1 MLYKSVLPLALATGV
16 FAQSDTPSLTEALAS
31 QNDTLSSLTT
41 LIGTLPDEVV
51 QSLGEAQ
58 NITILAPSNDALE
71 AFLNNTAA
79 SAAIAADPG
88 LILAVLQYHILNGTY
103 YASNITG
110 ADGPL
115 FVPTLLTNETYANV
129 TGGQRVEVIPPE
141 GDDSD
146 VTFYSGLKE
155 NSTVQQADLNFTGGT
170 IHIIDRVLTLPL
182 NISDTLRAAN
192 LTATLGA
199 VQRADVGEA
208 LGEARDLTV
217 FAPDNSAFAAIAN
230 LVGGDNGL
238 NQSALASIL
247 EYHVVAGQVLYSDL
261 IENTT
266 LETLGGGE
274 LTVSVV
280 NGSVF
285 VNSAEVVV
293 LDVLYSDL
301 IENTTL
307 ETLGGGEL
315 TVSVVNGSVFV
326 NSAEVVVQDVLI
338 SNGVV
343 HVINNVLN
351 PDNTTATP
359 DPSASTPVPAF
370 TGASTV
376 SGGANPLT
384 SGVEGPTSTAPIA
397 TGANPGA
404 EGGGGTSTS
413 TEGAPMRTAAV
424 GVAALFGAGVV
435 AFNNM

>member
-1 MLYKSVLPLALATGV
+1 MLYKNVLPLALATGV
-16 FAQSDTPSLTEALAS
+16 LAQSDTPSLTEALAS
-31 QNDTLSSLTT
+31 QNDTLSSLAT

-51 QSLGEAQ
+51 QSLSEAQ

-115 FVPTLLTNETYANV
+115 FVPTMLTNETYANV
-129 TGGQRVEVIPPE
+129 TGGQRIEVIPPE

-238 NQSALASIL
+238 NQSALAGIL
-247 EYHVVAGQVLYSDL
+247 EYHVVAGQ
-261 IENTT
+261 
-266 LETLGGGE
+266 
-274 LTVSVV
+274 
-280 NGSVF
+280 
-285 VNSAEVVV
+285 
-293 LDVLYSDL
+293 VLYSDL

-413 TEGAPMRTAAV
+413 TEAAPMRTAAV

>member
-293 LDVLYSDL
+293 LDVL
-301 IENTTL
+301 
-307 ETLGGGEL
+307 
-315 TVSVVNGSVFV
+315 
-326 NSAEVVVQDVLI
+326 I

>member
-293 LDVLYSDL
+293 
-301 IENTTL
+301 
-307 ETLGGGEL
+307 
-315 TVSVVNGSVFV
+315 
-326 NSAEVVVQDVLI
+326 QDVLI

>member
-1 MLYKSVLPLALATGV
+1 MLYKNVLPLALATGV
-16 FAQSDTPSLTEALAS
+16 LAQSDTPSLTEALAS

-51 QSLGEAQ
+51 QSLSEAQ

-103 YASNITG
+103 YTSNITG

-115 FVPTLLTNETYANV
+115 FVPTMLTNETYANV

-230 LVGGDNGL
+230 LVSGDNGL
-238 NQSALASIL
+238 NQSALAGIL

-293 LDVLYSDL
+293 RTFSSA
-301 IENTTL
+301 
-307 ETLGGGEL
+307 
-315 TVSVVNGSVFV
+315 TVSST
-326 NSAEVVVQDVLI
+326 
-338 SNGVV
+338 
-343 HVINNVLN
+343 VLN
-351 PDNTTATP
+351 PSNTTATP

-413 TEGAPMRTAAV
+413 TEAAPMRTAAV

>member
-1 MLYKSVLPLALATGV
+1 MLFKNVLPLALASGV

-31 QNDTLSSLTT
+31 QNDTLSSLNE
-41 LIGTLPDEVV
+41 LLSTLPDDVV
-51 QSLGEAQ
+51 QSISEAE
-58 NITILAPSNDALE
+58 NITVLAPSNDAIA
-71 AFLNNTAA
+71 AFLNNSIAA
-79 SAAIAADPG
+79 AAVAADPG
-88 LILAVLQYHILNGTY
+88 LIVAVLQYHILNGTY
-103 YASNITG
+103 YASNITE

-115 FVPTLLTNETYANV
+115 FVPTLLSNETYANV
-129 TGGQRVEVIPPE
+129 TGGQRVEVVPPQ
-141 GDDSD
+141 GDGN

-155 NSTVQQADLNFTGGT
+155 NSTVQQANLNFTGGT
-170 IHIIDRVLTLPL
+170 IHIIDRVLTLPF

-192 LTATLGA
+192 LTAALGA
-199 VQRADVGEA
+199 VQRADVGEV

-217 FAPDNSAFAAIAN
+217 FAPDNAAFAAIAN

-247 EYHVVAGQVLYSDL
+247 QYHVVEGQVLYSDL

-266 LETLGGGE
+266 LDTLGGGE

-285 VNSAEVVV
+285 VNSAEVV
-293 LDVLYSDL
+293 
-301 IENTTL
+301 I
-307 ETLGGGEL
+307 
-315 TVSVVNGSVFV
+315 
-326 NSAEVVVQDVLI
+326 QDVLI

-370 TGASTV
+370 TGASTA
-376 SGGANPLT
+376 SGGANPFT
-384 SGVEGPTSTAPIA
+384 SGVEGPSSTAPIA

-404 EGGGGTSTS
+404 DAGGGTSTS
-413 TEGAPMRTAAV
+413 EEAAPMRTAAV

-435 AFNNM
+435 AFNNI

>member
-199 VQRADVGEA
+199 VQRAAVGEA

-247 EYHVVAGQVLYSDL
+247 EYHVVAGQ
-261 IENTT
+261 
-266 LETLGGGE
+266 
-274 LTVSVV
+274 
-280 NGSVF
+280 
-285 VNSAEVVV
+285 
-293 LDVLYSDL
+293 VLYSDL

>member
-1 MLYKSVLPLALATGV
+1 MLYKNVLPLALATGV
-16 FAQSDTPSLTEALAS
+16 LAQSDTPSLTEALAS

-51 QSLGEAQ
+51 QSLSEAQ

-103 YASNITG
+103 YTSNITG

-115 FVPTLLTNETYANV
+115 FVPTMLTNETYANV

-230 LVGGDNGL
+230 LVSGDNGL
-238 NQSALASIL
+238 NQSALAGIL
-247 EYHVVAGQVLYSDL
+247 EYHVVAGQ
-261 IENTT
+261 
-266 LETLGGGE
+266 
-274 LTVSVV
+274 
-280 NGSVF
+280 
-285 VNSAEVVV
+285 
-293 LDVLYSDL
+293 VLYSDL

-351 PDNTTATP
+351 PSNTTATP

-413 TEGAPMRTAAV
+413 TEAAPMRTAAV

>member
-1 MLYKSVLPLALATGV
+1 MLYKHALPLALASGV
-16 FAQSDTPSLTEALAS
+16 LAQSNTPNLTEALAS
-31 QNDTLSSLTT
+31 QNDTLSSLAT

-51 QSLGEAQ
+51 QSLSEAQ
-58 NITILAPSNDALE
+58 NVTILAPNNDALE
-71 AFLNNTAA
+71 AFLNNSMAA
-79 SAAIAADPG
+79 AAVAADSG

-115 FVPTLLTNETYANV
+115 FVPTMLTNETYANV

-141 GDDSD
+141 GDNSD
-146 VTFYSGLKE
+146 VVFYSGLKE

-170 IHIIDRVLTLPL
+170 IHIIDRVLTMPF
-182 NISDTLRAAN
+182 NVSDTLRAAN
-192 LTATLGA
+192 LTAALGA
-199 VQRADVGEA
+199 VTRADLGDA
-208 LGEARDLTV
+208 LGEASDLTI
-217 FAPDNSAFAAIAN
+217 FAPDNMAFAAIAN
-230 LVGGDNGL
+230 LVDGDNGL
-238 NQSALASIL
+238 NQSALTDIL

-274 LTVSVV
+274 
-280 NGSVF
+280 
-285 VNSAEVVV
+285 
-293 LDVLYSDL
+293 
-301 IENTTL
+301 I
-307 ETLGGGEL
+307 

-351 PDNTTATP
+351 PANTTATP
-359 DPSASTPVPAF
+359 DPSASTPAPAF
-370 TGASTV
+370 TGASTA
-376 SGGANPLT
+376 SGGANPFT
-384 SGVEGPTSTAPIA
+384 SGVEGPSSTAPVA

-404 EGGGGTSTS
+404 EGGGETSTS
-413 TEGAPMRTAAV
+413 TEAAPMRTAAV

-435 AFNNM
+435 AFNNI